1 MNFEDVIKSRFACRK
16 FLEKKVEQD
25 KIDRILSTANMAP
38 TAKNLQPFK
47 IYVIKSDDALIK
59 LDKASPCRYGAP
71 LVFLICG
78 NKDESFTKDNFSSYE
93 MDSSI
98 VLTHMM
104 LEATNV
110 GLASVWVEL
119 FDEKIL
125 REEFSIPINLIPV
138 ALLPVG
144 YSDLTTSS
152 NHDKRKNI
160 DEIVEYI

>member
-1 MNFEDVIKSRFACRK
+1 MNFEDVIRTRFACRK
-16 FLEKKVEQD
+16 FLDKEVEQD
-25 KIDRILSTANMAP
+25 KIDKVLSAANMAP

-47 IYVIKSDDALIK
+47 IYVIKTSEALTK

-78 NKDESFTKDNFSSYE
+78 NKDESFTKENFASYE

-104 LEATNV
+104 LEATNI
-110 GLASVWVEL
+110 GLSNIWVEL

-125 REEFSIPINLIPV
+125 REEFSIPFNLIPV

-144 YSDLTTSS
+144 YSDLTTSA